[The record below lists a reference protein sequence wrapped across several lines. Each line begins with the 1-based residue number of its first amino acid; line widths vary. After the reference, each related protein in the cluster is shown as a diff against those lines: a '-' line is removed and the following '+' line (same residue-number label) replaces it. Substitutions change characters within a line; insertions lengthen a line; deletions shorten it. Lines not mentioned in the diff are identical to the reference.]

1 MIHESRRY
9 VLLAGNAKTYLNLIS
24 KFGLVDYIDLH
35 VRFRTTKMCTTHVS
49 GVGDCVDLSRD
60 GDFCD
65 DRDEM
70 KVGHASFETLTMKLL
85 PPMRT

>member
-1 MIHESRRY
+1 MIPCR
-9 VLLAGNAKTYLNLIS
+9 V
-24 KFGLVDYIDLH
+24 
-35 VRFRTTKMCTTHVS
+35 FRTTKMCTTNLS

-70 KVGHASFETLTMKLL
+70 KGDGAACQLFNFDPEVQPEKFTHQIERCL
-85 PPMRT
+85 

>member
-1 MIHESRRY
+1 MPQTHHVVIIWGINVKYRSRF
-9 VLLAGNAKTYLNLIS
+9 
-24 KFGLVDYIDLH
+24 FGPMYF
-35 VRFRTTKMCTTHVS
+35 FRTTKMCTTHVS

-70 KVGHASFETLTMKLL
+70 KVVYMPALK
-85 PPMRT
+85 P